1 MSTASKPVI
10 LAARR
15 TPVGKFGG
23 GLAKVPATTLGGIV
37 AKAVLDAVPGSREKV
52 DELSLIH
59 I

>member
-23 GLAKVPATTLGGIV
+23 GLAKVPATALGGIV
-37 AKAVLDAVPGSREKV
+37 AKAVLDAVPWDSGNRHFAVS
-52 DELSLIH
+52 
-59 I
+59 